1 MMPLMNLRR
10 VALNSCS
17 GERQSFR
24 KQIFISINLIIMKSI
39 IIALIALVA
48 ISSAVTICDKYANA
62 SATPQQLNL
71 MTAVVTGVFGDVT
84 ASGTPTARFF
94 DGSIPGTR
102 NFTNN
107 PNNITTIL
115 ANHLIQFFGYVLG
128 CSDPNFPAY
137 QGNLN
142 MQVVHA
148 ALPINNVSFNFFNQQ
163 VINVVA
169 SAGVTSGD
177 QASILAVLETERIN
191 ICNQPDCG
199 NPLITT
205 GAAPIT
211 TGIASIT
218 TSIVATTAHTAGFN
232 LLAPFVAII
241 AGSLALFL

>member
-1 MMPLMNLRR
+1 MKFIA
-10 VALNSCS
+10 VALLA
-17 GERQSFR
+17 
-24 KQIFISINLIIMKSI
+24 IIS
-39 IIALIALVA
+39 VA
-48 ISSAVTICDKYANA
+48 NCASICDKYAA
-62 SATPQQLNL
+62 ALNYTDLFL
-71 MTAVVTGVFGDVT
+71 MTTVVNGVFGDVT

-115 ANHLIQFFGYVLG
+115 AAHLVEFFGYVLG
-128 CSDPNFPAY
+128 CSDPNFPGY
-137 QGNLN
+137 QGNSN

-163 VINVVA
+163 VINVVNG
-169 SAGVTSGD
+169 AGVSPAD
-177 QASILAVLETERIN
+177 QASILAVLETERVN

-205 GAAPIT
+205 GL
-211 TGIASIT
+211 ASIT
-218 TSIVATTAHTAGFN
+218 TAAVATTAHAGGFN
-232 LLAPFVAII
+232 IIAPFVALI